1 MHFHSHTQTITHYLS
16 LAHRHTHTLT
26 HTRARTHTHSVCLS
40 LSLSL
45 SLSLCLAWLK
55 ATLLARGFTAAEIPR
70 LVQTGVIGVQSGEDQ
85 LYKLSLPNAG
95 PFVRELLVGRKQLL
109 TCVRRKKFKEALKRD
124 LQKQKLSSTRLPVTY
139 HVLDVLGLSGV
150 TVAATTRGPL
160 VRLKRS
166 TAATAVTAASRS

>member
-1 MHFHSHTQTITHYLS
+1 MCECKSNVETLVRIQAL
-16 LAHRHTHTLT
+16 LT